1 MSDHIKLQRD
11 SIDLERNNNEKTNLD
26 NTSLSNCC
34 KSNHNHYNDSQDPA
48 HQHHEHHSTS
58 ESDQAMRKMIKI
70 SIICFLFLLA
80 EVIGGLIA
88 NSLAILTDAA
98 HLSSDLSGFVI
109 SIIAIYIGK
118 KKPNK
123 KYTFGYYRAEVI
135 GALISVITIWLLTGL
150 LIKEAIDR
158 FINPSEIYA
167 PVMLLTALLGLV
179 CNLAMMKVLHSGPG
193 GCHHGHH
200 QIEKNHNHSNG
211 HDHSHNK
218 LQDLDSSIELCC
230 RSRKNSKD
238 EDIKFSNS
246 KVEIKLLESNDS
258 EHKGIEDSNEHNH
271 HDHHEHPDHSHI
283 HHGHNHEEE
292 NVNIRA
298 AIIHIIGDII
308 QSVGVVIA
316 SLIIFFEPKYVVVD
330 PLCTFV
336 FSIIVIF
343 TTVNITK
350 QCLNI
355 LMESSPT
362 KLDRDEIIHKIIHE
376 VRYFITINYLNL
388 LF

>member
-1 MSDHIKLQRD
+1 MSEHTKIPRD
-11 SIDLERNNNEKTNLD
+11 SIDLESNCNKQ
-26 NTSLSNCC
+26 TSLDKTSLTTCS
-34 KSNHNHYNDSQDPA
+34 KSNHHHSHDSHDHL
-48 HQHHEHHSTS
+48 HQHHEHHSPS
-58 ESDQAMRKMIKI
+58 GSDEAMRKMIKI

-167 PVMLLTALLGLV
+167 PVMLLTAVLGLI
-179 CNLAMMKVLHSGPG
+179 CNLAMMKVLHSTPG
-193 GCHHGHH
+193 GCNHGHH
-200 QIEKNHNHSNG
+200 HNEEDHGHESHQE
-211 HDHSHNK
+211 HDHSHIQ
-218 LQDLDSSIELCC
+218 LEDLDGSLEHSNV
-230 RSRKNSKD
+230 SRKNSND
-238 EDIKFSNS
+238 EEIKFSNS
-246 KVEIKLLESNDS
+246 KIEIKLLESNDS
-258 EHKGIEDSNEHNH
+258 EHKCSGGGNHNH
-271 HDHHEHPDHSHI
+271 DHHDHHSNHDHHEHLHK
-283 HHGHNHEEE
+283 HNNEEE

-316 SLIIFFEPKYVVVD
+316 SLIIYFEPKYVVVD

-336 FSIIVIF
+336 FSIIVLF

-355 LMESSPT
+355 LMESSPK
-362 KLDRDEIIHKIIHE
+362 KLDRDEITHKIMHE
-376 VRYFITINYLNL
+376 VIISK
-388 LF
+388 

>member
-1 MSDHIKLQRD
+1 MSEHIKIPRD
-11 SIDLERNNNEKTNLD
+11 SIDLESNCNKQTSLD
-26 NTSLSNCC
+26 NTSITSCS
-34 KSNHNHYNDSQDPA
+34 KSNHHHSHDSHDHL
-48 HQHHEHHSTS
+48 HQHHEHHSPS
-58 ESDQAMRKMIKI
+58 GSDEAMSKMVKI

-167 PVMLLTALLGLV
+167 PVMLLTAVLGLI
-179 CNLAMMKVLHSGPG
+179 CNLAMMKVLHSTPG

-200 QIEKNHNHSNG
+200 HNEEHHGHKSHQE
-211 HDHSHNK
+211 HDHSHIQ
-218 LQDLDSSIELCC
+218 LEDLDGSIEHSNV
-230 RSRKNSKD
+230 SRKNSKD
-238 EDIKFSNS
+238 EEIKFSNS
-246 KVEIKLLESNDS
+246 KIEIKLLESNDS
-258 EHKGIEDSNEHNH
+258 EHNCSGGGHHNHDH
-271 HDHHEHPDHSHI
+271 HDHHSHHDHHQ
-283 HHGHNHEEE
+283 HLHNHNHEEE
-292 NVNIRA
+292 NVNIKA

-316 SLIIFFEPKYVVVD
+316 SLIIYFEPKYVVVD

-336 FSIIVIF
+336 FSIIVLF

-355 LMESSPT
+355 LMESSPK
-362 KLDRDEIIHKIIHE
+362 KLNRDEITHKIMHE
-376 VRYFITINYLNL
+376 VIISK
-388 LF
+388 